1 MKLAP
6 DTDGTETSD
15 TPREFSLEGACLL
28 CGGDLKVRIGPAGA
42 STFCAACRWISRPH
56 MKRAGDGIQ
65 VIHPAGLVA

>member
-6 DTDGTETSD
+6 DTDSTETSD

-42 STFCAACRWISRPH
+42 STFCATCRWISRPH
-56 MKRAGDGIQ
+56 MKRGEEGVH
-65 VIHPAGLVA
+65 VIHPAAGMA